1 MPSHS
6 GSERILLTRP
16 GGSQVREFLKAHQL
30 EKFFDDITGHGVT
43 EEGEHQLKI
52 GSMEKLSKVGEGY
65 LEDIGIKRVQRKKLI
80 EKLEV
85 HVRKLVK

>member
-43 EEGEHQLKI
+43 EAGEHQLNI
-52 GSMEKLSKVGEGY
+52 GSLEKLSKVKEADLLTLNFSNPTLQGCH
-65 LEDIGIKRVQRKKLI
+65 VQIVGHHADLPQ
-80 EKLEV
+80 
-85 HVRKLVK
+85 

>member
-43 EEGEHQLKI
+43 EAGEHQLNI
-52 GSMEKLSKVGEGY
+52 GSLEKLSKVGAED
-65 LEDIGIKRVQRKKLI
+65 LADIGMKKVQRNKLI
-80 EKLEV
+80 EKLEI
-85 HVRKLVK
+85 HVRTCVN